1 MLDTMV
7 LARILRGILEDP
19 AGEWPIIGPFYNS
32 CMNMDARNKLGAE
45 PAVTILDQVQV
56 RSAFTRTR
64 SRTNSRLVHALTLD
78 HAMCA

>member
-1 MLDTMV
+1 V

-45 PAVTILDQVQV
+45 PALSILDQVQV
-56 RSAFTRTR
+56 RLPFT
-64 SRTNSRLVHALTLD
+64 LT
-78 HAMCA
+78 